1 MFEVRI
7 GATTLCALLVL
18 AASAAPAFA
27 DAIARGDSAFLR
39 RAEGGSDGRA
49 ASEPIGEAIRA
60 YQEAVATD
68 PRDLEARWKLLR
80 ALHFE
85 GDFVADQR
93 EAKRRVFDRGRIL
106 SDEGVKL
113 MAERVGGGKQL
124 HELSAREL
132 QERLTEAAVF
142 PYDIAAFYFW
152 SAINWAAWSRVSG
165 LVSAV
170 RRGVANRLRDYTLV
184 VLTLEP
190 DYEEAGAQRLMAA
203 LHARL
208 PRVPFLSG
216 WVNRSEALPYVERAL
231 AIAPEH
237 PGNHLLLALT
247 LLDLY
252 PERRAEALAVLEEV
266 SALDPRP
273 ASEVEDL
280 AVRREA
286 RERLEKELASNGE
299 PQ

>member
-7 GATTLCALLVL
+7 GTTTLCALLVL
-18 AASAAPAFA
+18 AALAAPAFP
-27 DAIARGDSAFLR
+27 DAIARGDAAFLR

-68 PRDLEARWKLLR
+68 PRNLEARWKLLR

-85 GDFVADQR
+85 GDFAAD
-93 EAKRRVFDRGRIL
+93 EPDAKRRVFDRGRIL

-113 MAERVGGGKQL
+113 LAERVGGGKPP
-124 HELSAREL
+124 HELSVRAL
-132 QERLTEAAVF
+132 QEWLTEAAAS
-142 PYDIAAFYFW
+142 PRDIAAFYFW
-152 SAINWAAWSRVSG
+152 SAVDCAAWGQLSG
-165 LVSAV
+165 LLSAV
-170 RRGVANRLRDYTLV
+170 RRGVANRVRDYTIV

-190 DYEEAGAQRLMAA
+190 EYEEGGGHRMMGA

-208 PRVPFLSG
+208 PRVPFVSG
-216 WVNRSEALPYVERAL
+216 WVDHSKALPHLERAVE
-231 AIAPEH
+231 IAPEH
-237 PGNHLLLALT
+237 SGNHLLLALT
-247 LLDLY
+247 LLDLH

-266 SALDPRP
+266 STLEPRA

-280 AVRREA
+280 AIRWEA
-286 RERLEKELASNGE
+286 RERLEEELASDRE